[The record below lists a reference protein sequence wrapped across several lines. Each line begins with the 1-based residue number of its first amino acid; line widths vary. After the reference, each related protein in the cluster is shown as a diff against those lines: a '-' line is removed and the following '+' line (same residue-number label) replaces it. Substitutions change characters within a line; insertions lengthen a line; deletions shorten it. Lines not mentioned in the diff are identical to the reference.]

1 MNPEPNFSNKLK
13 YDNPWLGFAC
23 GLSAPFLTLYAFYLF
38 KYSHLSFGQFY
49 MDVLFANNIVTSSIS
64 LCVITDLLVFFIF
77 IWTNRNYSARGVLF
91 STIIYA
97 GYVVY
102 QKYIK

>member
-1 MNPEPNFSNKLK
+1 MTLPLQTPQKQKL
-13 YDNPWLGFAC
+13 DNSWLGFSC
-23 GLSAPFLTLYAFYLF
+23 GLLAPMLTLYVFYLV
-38 KYSHLSFGQFY
+38 KYSHISFYKFY
-49 MDVLFANNIVTSSIS
+49 LDVLFANNIVTASVS
-64 LCVITDLLVFFIF
+64 LCVITNLLVFFIF

-102 QKYIK
+102 QKFL

>member
-1 MNPEPNFSNKLK
+1 MNTNIAKKF
-13 YDNPWLGFAC
+13 DNSWLGFIC
-23 GLSAPFLTLYAFYLF
+23 GLLSPLLTLYVFYLI
-38 KYSHLSFGQFY
+38 KYSHISFYKFY
-49 MDVLFANNIVTSSIS
+49 LDVLFANNIVTASVS
-64 LCVITDLLVFFIF
+64 LCVITNLLVFFIF

-102 QKYIK
+102 QKFL